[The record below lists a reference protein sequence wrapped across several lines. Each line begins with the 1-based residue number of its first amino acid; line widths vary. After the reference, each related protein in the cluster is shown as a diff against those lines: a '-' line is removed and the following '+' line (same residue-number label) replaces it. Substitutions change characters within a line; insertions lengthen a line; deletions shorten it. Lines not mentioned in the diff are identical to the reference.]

1 MDFKLYLGVLKRY
14 KRVVISGAV
23 VAVVLS
29 VLSYGTPG
37 LKGGK
42 PTIIPRGAEIW
53 GGNAVVLISQA
64 GNPYARAVTQYIP
77 GKGTSTPAEPLG
89 DLGYMSSLSS
99 VYAALANGDYVQH
112 QVAALAHVPVCPAT
126 TSAAGTPA
134 TASGTAAC
142 GTVVA
147 AAIEQQGTGSPLPLI
162 TLTSSAPTASEAAK
176 LTTST
181 IAILRNEITE
191 QQVAAGT
198 PANERVVLETVN
210 SGSPATLT
218 KGHSK
223 SIPIL
228 VLFAVMSVSVA
239 LAFILNNNS
248 SDPVPSTRRRP
259 DEGLDPDGGLAFAG
273 AGNGHGAEPGY
284 GSVQTGGARMKLIGL
299 RRTASGTRLAGE
311 ENAAT
316 QPAAAEGSSAADA
329 RRVWSDRTPSHLLRG
344 SGLDAEPRD

>member
-1 MDFKLYLGVLKRY
+1 M
-14 KRVVISGAV
+14 
-23 VAVVLS
+23 
-29 VLSYGTPG
+29 
-37 LKGGK
+37 
-42 PTIIPRGAEIW
+42 
-53 GGNAVVLISQA
+53 VLISQA

-77 GKGTSTPAEPLG
+77 GKGTSTPAAPIG

-112 QVAALAHVPVCPAT
+112 QITALAHVPVCPAT

-176 LTTST
+176 LTETT
-181 IAILRNEITE
+181 IAVLRDEITQ

-198 PANERVVLETVN
+198 PANQRVVLETVN

-228 VLFAVMSVSVA
+228 VLFAVMSASVA

-248 SDPVPSTRRRP
+248 NDPVRSTRRRQ
-259 DEGLDPDGGLAFAG
+259 DEELDQDAGLAFAG
-273 AGNGHGAEPGY
+273 AGNGHVPEPGY
-284 GSVQTGGARMKLIGL
+284 GLAGTSGRRRQLIGL
-299 RRTASGTRLAGE
+299 RTTASGSRLADEGD
-311 ENAAT
+311 AAT
-316 QPAAAEGSSAADA
+316 HRAPILS
-329 RRVWSDRTPSHLLRG
+329 G
-344 SGLDAEPRD
+344 SGLEAEPRD